1 MYLWGSSGIT
11 HDLTFSKPLILH
23 VNNDTFG
30 ERITVGT
37 QVASGAKSTSCTQV
51 ASGAKSTLG
60 TLEAGECVSIPV
72 QGISGIVAT
81 CSEESTVRC
90 LITASHRAEDGAT
103 VTRKSDL
110 ADCPTRA
117 GLGPVLRSRWRPR
130 DLYVRLGE
138 PVVAFDF
145 QKFYEVLGSMPT
157 VPGHPA
163 RLL

>member
-37 QVASGAKSTSCTQV
+37 QVASGAKST
-51 ASGAKSTLG
+51 LG

-72 QGISGIVAT
+72 QGISGIFAT

-90 LITASHRAEDGAT
+90 LITASH
-103 VTRKSDL
+103 
-110 ADCPTRA
+110 
-117 GLGPVLRSRWRPR
+117 
-130 DLYVRLGE
+130 
-138 PVVAFDF
+138 
-145 QKFYEVLGSMPT
+145 
-157 VPGHPA
+157 
-163 RLL
+163 